1 MQSMLARLVCRILAA
16 SMLILPFQAQAGLI
30 GSDRAASAPTVTNAI
45 SRGELAA
52 QLQMLGLS
60 PEAAAER
67 VASLTD
73 GEIAGLA
80 GRVDQLPAGG
90 VAGLLWI
97 AVVVF
102 LIWRFTASDRRRPN
116 PRPGTRPR
124 NPPRSPRPRRSS
136 RG

>member
-1 MQSMLARLVCRILAA
+1 MKSMLARFVCRILAA

-30 GSDRAASAPTVTNAI
+30 GSERAASAPTATNAI

-52 QLQMLGLS
+52 QLQVLGLS
-60 PEAAAER
+60 PEAATER

-102 LIWRFTASDRRRPN
+102 LIWRFTASDQAKAESEARDKAAKPAAK
-116 PRPGTRPR
+116 PAPEKK
-124 NPPRSPRPRRSS
+124 
-136 RG
+136 

>member
-1 MQSMLARLVCRILAA
+1 MKSMLARLVCRILAA

-102 LIWRFTASDRRRPN
+102 LIWRFTASDQAKAESEAREKAAKPAAK
-116 PRPGTRPR
+116 PAPEKK
-124 NPPRSPRPRRSS
+124 
-136 RG
+136 